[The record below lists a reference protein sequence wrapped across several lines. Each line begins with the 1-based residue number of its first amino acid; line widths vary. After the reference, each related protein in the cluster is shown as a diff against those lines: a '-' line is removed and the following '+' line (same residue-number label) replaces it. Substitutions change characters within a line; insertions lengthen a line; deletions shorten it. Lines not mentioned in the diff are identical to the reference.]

1 MPEKHYSITNG
12 IYISLQ
18 PKYIL
23 IFENQKLSKLVI
35 FACFDNL

>member
-23 IFENQKLSKLVI
+23 IIENQKNIKTCNI
-35 FACFDNL
+35 CMF